1 MDEISAAIMKKALD
15 GLSMRYAFL
24 AQNIANANSPDYQPM
39 SVTFEEALR
48 AAASDGVG
56 AIAEVKPQA
65 HAVVGTDVSTEM
77 RLDLELADASQTAM
91 RYRALLDI
99 LGRQMALHRAV
110 VSEGGR

>member
-15 GLSMRYAFL
+15 GLNLRYEFL
-24 AQNIANANSPDYQPM
+24 AQNIANANTPDYQPM
-39 SVTFEEALR
+39 AVTFEEALR
-48 AAASDGVG
+48 TAAGHGVD
-56 AIAEVKPQA
+56 AIAQVKPQA
-65 HAVVGTDVSTEM
+65 EPVLNAGGPSEL

-91 RYRALLDI
+91 RYRALLDV

>member
-1 MDEISAAIMKKALD
+1 MDQISAAIMKKALD
-15 GLSMRYAFL
+15 GLSVRYAFL

-39 SVTFEEALR
+39 AVTFEEALR
-48 AAASDGVG
+48 SAAAHGTG
-56 AIAEVKPQA
+56 AIAQVKPEA
-65 HAVVGTDVSTEM
+65 HPVMNASTPAEM

-110 VSEGGR
+110 VTEGAR